1 VVKLV
6 RAELQRL
13 VTEPVKGD
21 ELKSRQAVLTGNYAR
36 DLETNLGFT
45 GEIAK
50 LATYD
55 LPLDTL
61 NKYIPSIDAVTSE
74 AVTDFAKKDLATET
88 SLVIVGKATAFLEPL
103 KKDVPDVRVIE
114 QKNLDLNQPDLT
126 KAK

>member
-1 VVKLV
+1 MLF
-6 RAELQRL
+6 RSQL
-13 VTEPVKGD
+13 
-21 ELKSRQAVLTGNYAR
+21 R
-36 DLETNLGFT
+36 DVT

-74 AVTDFAKKDLATET
+74 AMTDFAKKDLATRT
-88 SLVIVGKATAFLEPL
+88 SLVIVGKATAFLEAL